1 MVHVPKILRLCF
13 AIAAACMLATRTAAQ
28 TVVVNSPTIT
38 TATAQTAVVPFGVCT
53 TPAAL
58 ASEEHSLVA
67 VWIVPSRLGVAQLR
81 TSHALVGYSTQ
92 PWTAAVS
99 IGTLGT
105 DRYTEL
111 GLSSLVATNL
121 TERLRVGVA
130 LNYVFAR
137 AYGFAAENLVTV
149 NAQMVFAL
157 DSLTRLGIAGSNL
170 LQYERAGSTRGSM
183 GQLSIGAGR
192 QILSSLWLDADL
204 TLPLRSSSGLVFAVR
219 WDAIE
224 LLSIRFAAA
233 TIPKSADVTVR
244 LDAFDGACILL
255 GLHYHAA
262 LGITSSLGVSYR
274 W

>member
-1 MVHVPKILRLCF
+1 
-13 AIAAACMLATRTAAQ
+13 
-28 TVVVNSPTIT
+28 
-38 TATAQTAVVPFGVCT
+38 
-53 TPAAL
+53 
-58 ASEEHSLVA
+58 
-67 VWIVPSRLGVAQLR
+67 
-81 TSHALVGYSTQ
+81 
-92 PWTAAVS
+92 
-99 IGTLGT
+99 
-105 DRYTEL
+105 
-111 GLSSLVATNL
+111 
-121 TERLRVGVA
+121 
-130 LNYVFAR
+130 
-137 AYGFAAENLVTV
+137 
-149 NAQMVFAL
+149 
-157 DSLTRLGIAGSNL
+157 
-170 LQYERAGSTRGSM
+170 M

-262 LGITSSLGVSYR
+262 LGMTSSLGVSYR